1 MSGGVCIPL
10 AEPARMSLLLIRTF
24 GICFR
29 IHTPRLRRTPL
40 KRGLAVAVRL
50 SSHYGT
56 SKDTKDTNWVDS
68 VDTNGAAAASPF
80 ERGATGVAG
89 YVYR

>member
-1 MSGGVCIPL
+1 M
-10 AEPARMSLLLIRTF
+10 TF
-24 GICFR
+24 DICFL

-50 SSHYGT
+50 SLLEYTTQDYNCHS
-56 SKDTKDTNWVDS
+56 DS
-68 VDTNGAAAASPF
+68 VKEIYDHTSVTAAASPF

-89 YVYR
+89 YV

>member
-1 MSGGVCIPL
+1 MRIP
-10 AEPARMSLLLIRTF
+10 LIRTF
-24 GICFR
+24 GICFL

-56 SKDTKDTNWVDS
+56 SKNTKDTNGMDS
-68 VDTNGAAAASPF
+68 VDTNGTAAASPF

-89 YVYR
+89 YVYRWRSQQEYLYRL